1 MEATL
6 ALNDMTPATAPPSAD
21 LGAIDVCVC
30 TYRRPQL
37 ADTLRSLAAQ
47 TGLEGWRVKV
57 IVIDNDASPSARD
70 LAERTGAEAGL
81 DLRHVHAPAHN
92 ISVARN
98 AFLSEAR
105 GDWLAFIDD
114 DELADPSWLSRL
126 LAEAERGGWDAVL
139 GPVDAIYRDD
149 APAWIRKGDFHSIR
163 PVAVKGELLT
173 GYSCNALVRREAVG
187 NLRFAL
193 ELGRSGGED
202 LDFFYR
208 FTDRG
213 GRIGYAADAVVREP
227 TPAARARF
235 DWLVLRRWRYGQ
247 SHGDRL
253 AATQGG
259 PIARPKAAALAA
271 AKACCYAAL
280 TAIFAASEV
289 RRRRY
294 AMGVVLHAGVV
305 NRLLGGRMVQIYGGG
320 AAARPSAPV
329 AASETAA

>member
-208 FTDRG
+208 F
-213 GRIGYAADAVVREP
+213 I
-227 TPAARARF
+227 

>member
-1 MEATL
+1 MAEY
-6 ALNDMTPATAPPSAD
+6 DDSSAFD
-21 LGAIDVCVC
+21 RGSIDICVC

-37 ADTLRSLAAQ
+37 VQTLRSLAVQ
-47 TGLEGWRVKV
+47 TGLEGWRVQV
-57 IVIDNDASPSARD
+57 IVIDNDAAPSARE
-70 LAERTGAEAGL
+70 LAEGTAMEAGL
-81 DLRHVHAPAHN
+81 ALRYVHAPAHN

-98 AFLSEAR
+98 AFLAEAR
-105 GDWLAFIDD
+105 ADWLAFLDD
-114 DELADPSWLSRL
+114 DEVADPAWLSRL
-126 LAEAERGGWDAVL
+126 LAEARGGEWDAVL

-149 APAWIRKGDFHSIR
+149 APAWIRDGDFHSIR
-163 PVAVKGELLT
+163 PVVVRGQLLT

-213 GRIGYAADAVVREP
+213 GRIGYAADAIVREP
-227 TPAARARF
+227 TPAERTRF
-235 DWLVLRRWRYGQ
+235 DWLMLRRWRYGQ

-253 AATQGG
+253 LATQTGA
-259 PIARPKAAALAA
+259 ARPKATVLAA

-280 TAIFAASEV
+280 AAIFAASEV

-294 AMGVVLHAGVV
+294 MMGVALHAGVV

-320 AAARPSAPV
+320 AAGHGVSQL